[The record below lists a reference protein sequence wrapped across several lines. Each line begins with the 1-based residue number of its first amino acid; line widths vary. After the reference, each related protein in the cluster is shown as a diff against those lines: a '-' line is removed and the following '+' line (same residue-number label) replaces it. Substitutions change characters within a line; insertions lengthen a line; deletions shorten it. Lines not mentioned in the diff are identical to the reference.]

1 MELLSLCPEKLHC
14 LVPLE
19 TLIVTSCNFT
29 CLFYFS
35 GKNKLGKLAGH
46 TYVFDKI
53 STYPITG
60 NGNYVNLQHTIGTMT
75 TSKFISGGIEPFET
89 TVRRSLRGASKQAVK

>member
-1 MELLSLCPEKLHC
+1 MRKIISANLFFGC
-14 LVPLE
+14 LYEVAVNP
-19 TLIVTSCNFT
+19 CNFT
-29 CLFYFS
+29 CLFYLS

-60 NGNYVNLQHTIGTMT
+60 IGNCVDLQHTIGTMT
-75 TSKFISGGIEPFET
+75 TSKLIFGGIELSET
-89 TVRRSLRGASKQAVK
+89 TVRRSLLGASKQAVK